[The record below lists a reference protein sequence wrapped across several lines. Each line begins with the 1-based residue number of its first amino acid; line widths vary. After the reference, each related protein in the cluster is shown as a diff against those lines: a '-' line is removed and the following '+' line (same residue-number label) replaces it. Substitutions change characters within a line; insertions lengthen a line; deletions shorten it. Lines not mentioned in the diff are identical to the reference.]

1 MKKILLIV
9 ILLFAISISVNAFDF
24 SKLLFES
31 AIETDRYQSYNW
43 YFSTK
48 ENPVV
53 LSNGDFFSE
62 LNPLISGTDRQ
73 EFDNIVNVTK
83 MAVNNI
89 PYIFGNKIG
98 KNIYLLITLAE
109 IYNVYRNNQIHKNTE
124 IGEYWTLSY
133 SWQF

>member
-9 ILLFAISISVNAFDF
+9 TLLFAISISVNAFDF

-62 LNPLISGTDRQ
+62 LNPLISGTGRQ

-109 IYNVYRNNQIHKNTE
+109 VYNVYRNNQIHKNTE